1 MIDWTHFIPGIGFY
15 VAAGETLEAVE
26 QGEMSAARGGAYL
39 GTLAA
44 VETIHSV
51 HTSGQTG
58 NVSAFAISHVK
69 RLQYAWW
76 LATHSPQIAIGFAP
90 FVIAAANV
98 AVVESAPQEQQRG
111 MWQMFSSGLTGTFG
125 IGSGLN
131 L

>member
-15 VAAGETLEAVE
+15 VAAEQTLESVE
-26 QGEMSAARGGAYL
+26 AGEMSAVRGGSYL

-44 VETIHSV
+44 AETIHAV
-51 HTSGQTG
+51 HTAGQTG
-58 NVSAFAISHVK
+58 KVSAFALAHVR
-69 RLQYAWW
+69 RLQFAWW
-76 LATHSPQIAIGFAP
+76 IASHSPQIAVAAAP
-90 FVIAAANV
+90 FALAAANI
-98 AVVESAPQEQQRG
+98 AVIESAPEHERQG